1 MMKGIG
7 SIKGIGGVFG
17 IVVCSYF
24 ILPLYYCLMNLFF
37 YSPKVTDEQ
46 IDKYIMADSVIITTH
61 LAKRTVYD
69 IINRDKEIEGPG
81 VKYITI
87 SLGRRDKHW
96 PYQAY
101 LFYEKD
107 YKKYF
112 LLIAFDTGGFIFGID
127 GQNVV
132 MKVNKNDLNNPA
144 LGAVD
149 NPVPVLKF
157 WGADKSLREDD
168 KDYNKAWMD
177 NDYRINVKSYL
188 EYIMPKKEFKER
200 FGK

>member
-1 MMKGIG
+1 MKGGG
-7 SIKGIGGVFG
+7 SALRYVLGT
-17 IVVCSYF
+17 VVVV
-24 ILPLYYCLMNLFF
+24 PLLLYLISIIFF
-37 YSPKVTDEQ
+37 SPRKVTDKQ
-46 IDKYIMADSVIITTH
+46 IDKYIIADSVNVTTH

-69 IINRDKEIEGPG
+69 ALNRDKEKVGPDFKRIIMLIKRSNN
-81 VKYITI
+81 VY
-87 SLGRRDKHW
+87 LH
-96 PYQAY
+96 YQTY

-112 LLIAFDTGGFIFGID
+112 ILISFDTDVFIFGID

-132 MKVNKNDLNNPA
+132 MTVNKDDLNNPV
-144 LGAVD
+144 LGTID

-157 WGADKSLREDD
+157 WGADKSLREDN

-177 NDYRINVKSYL
+177 NDYRGNVQTYL
-188 EYIMPKKEFKER
+188 EYLMPKKEFKAR

>member
-1 MMKGIG
+1 MKEI
-7 SIKGIGGVFG
+7 SSKKGLVAALIL
-17 IVVCSYF
+17 VVGSYF
-24 ILPLYYCLMNLFF
+24 ILPLYYYLMNLFF

-69 IINRDKEIEGPG
+69 IINRDKEIEGPD

-127 GQNVV
+127 GQNIV
-132 MKVNKNDLNNPA
+132 MKVNKEDLNNSV
-144 LGAVD
+144 LGTID

-157 WGADKSLREDD
+157 WGADKSLREDN

-177 NDYRINVKSYL
+177 NDYRGNVQAYL
-188 EYIMPKKEFKER
+188 EYLMPKKEFKAR
-200 FGK
+200 YGK